1 MRTYVKRTQEALQKG
16 EKEVAEKVLKI
27 AVPLID
33 RCAQKNVI
41 PKKRASRMVA
51 RLTRAVQNIGQ

>member
-1 MRTYVKRTQEALQKG
+1 MRTYVKRAQAAMQKG
-16 EKEVAEKVLKI
+16 EKDLAEQALKI

-51 RLTRAVQNIGQ
+51 RLTKAVQNIGK